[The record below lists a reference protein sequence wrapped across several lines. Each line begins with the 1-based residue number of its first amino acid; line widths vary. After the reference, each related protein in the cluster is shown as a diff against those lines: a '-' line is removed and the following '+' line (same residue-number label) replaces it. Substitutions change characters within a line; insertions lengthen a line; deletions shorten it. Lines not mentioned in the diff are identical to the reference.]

1 MDQVESVIR
10 SATAKSRDGRI
21 DVTDFLNEA
30 AGSMRYGVFTPME
43 ANIIWHFATRGG
55 SSASA
60 RLAPIDF
67 DALLDPKASKVRCS
81 GPSGTDGP
89 YDLQWQAPQR
99 STSVVEASSAS
110 SSFFNDF
117 LHSAYNF
124 GLGGIGGAIG
134 ATAVY
139 PIDLVKTR

>member
-1 MDQVESVIR
+1 M
-10 SATAKSRDGRI
+10 
-21 DVTDFLNEA
+21 F
-30 AGSMRYGVFTPME
+30 
-43 ANIIWHFATRGG
+43 W
-55 SSASA
+55 
-60 RLAPIDF
+60 
-67 DALLDPKASKVRCS
+67 
-81 GPSGTDGP
+81 PSGTDGP